1 MNEIINYLNIH
12 SKWNNKQPQQQKSS
26 VKCQRTH
33 PHHTHTHTQTQI
45 QSDLHNQDRNSSLV
59 YHYQAIYMT
68 KSSSL

>member
-33 PHHTHTHTQTQI
+33 PHHAHTHTHK
-45 QSDLHNQDRNSSLV
+45 HRYKV
-59 YHYQAIYMT
+59 IYIT
-68 KSSSL
+68 KIETHH